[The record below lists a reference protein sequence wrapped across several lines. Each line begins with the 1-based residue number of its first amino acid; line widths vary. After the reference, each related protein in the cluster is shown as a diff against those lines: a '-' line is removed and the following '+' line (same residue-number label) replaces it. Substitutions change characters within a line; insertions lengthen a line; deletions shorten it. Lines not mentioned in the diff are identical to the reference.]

1 MSFKNNVHI
10 TVGGLG
16 ITNFATLVH
25 FGHIQSIKPVGVR

>member
-10 TVGGLG
+10 AVGGLG
-16 ITNFATLVH
+16 ITNFTALMH